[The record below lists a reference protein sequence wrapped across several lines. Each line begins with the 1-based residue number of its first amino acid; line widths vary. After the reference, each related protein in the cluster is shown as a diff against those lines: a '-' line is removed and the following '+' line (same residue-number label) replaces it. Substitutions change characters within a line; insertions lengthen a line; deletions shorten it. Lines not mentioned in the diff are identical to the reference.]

1 MSAAALDAAQTMS
14 VTTLNTRRDYIKRV
28 GQNNNYV
35 VLTHSLYALLL
46 YAKTF
51 YGFTLR
57 LNGVKP
63 TKTTI
68 TTDW

>member
-1 MSAAALDAAQTMS
+1 MSAAALVAAQTMS
-14 VTTLNTRRDYIKRV
+14 VTTLDTRRDNIKRV
-28 GQNNNYV
+28 GQNNNCV
-35 VLTHSLYALLL
+35 VLTHSFYALLL

-57 LNGVKP
+57 LNRVKP